1 MEQEKPGTPIGPMF
15 EPMGPSGQGESHR
28 RLCRSKNDQV
38 IAGVCGGLGHYFG
51 IDPVLVRIGF
61 VALAFAGGAGILI
74 YILAAIIMPEAKP
87 DEDVP
92 RSEVIHM
99 GQGKLIFGG
108 LLVAI
113 GAILLLKE
121 IVPWFSDQVIW
132 ATILIALGL
141 GIIYRGVER

>member
-1 MEQEKPGTPIGPMF
+1 MEQEKPRTPIGPMF
-15 EPMGPSGQGESHR
+15 EPSRPSTYDEVHR
-28 RLCRSKNDQV
+28 RLSRSKNDQV

-51 IDPVLVRIGF
+51 VDPVLVRIGF
-61 VALAFAGGAGILI
+61 VALAFAGGAGILV

-87 DEDVP
+87 EEDVA
-92 RSEVIHM
+92 RSEVVRM

-113 GAILLLKE
+113 GAVLLLRE
-121 IVPWFSDQVIW
+121 VLPWFSDQVIW

-141 GIIYRGVER
+141 GVIFKGTQR